1 MQVFHHIR
9 SMREALSEVRREGKR
24 IGLVATMGNL
34 HAAHL
39 ALVRQAQATCD
50 CVVVSIF
57 VNRLQFGLNEDWD
70 KYPRTL
76 NEDTDKLAAIGCD
89 FLFCHDMKELY
100 FIGLVVYTRVIYI

>member
-1 MQVFHHIR
+1 M
-9 SMREALSEVRREGKR
+9 SEVRREGKR
-24 IGLVATMGNL
+24 IGLVASMGNL

-50 CVVVSIF
+50 CVVVCIF

-76 NEDTDKLAAIGCD
+76 NEDTAKLAAIGCD
-89 FLFCHDMKELY
+89 FLFCPEETEIDRKS
-100 FIGLVVYTRVIYI
+100 TRLNSSHVAISYAVFCLKKKNNR